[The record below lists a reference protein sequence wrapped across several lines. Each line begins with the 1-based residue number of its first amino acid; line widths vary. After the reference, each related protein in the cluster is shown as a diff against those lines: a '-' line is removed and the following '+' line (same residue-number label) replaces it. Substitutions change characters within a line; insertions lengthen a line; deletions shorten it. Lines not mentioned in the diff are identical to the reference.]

1 MPKPENLDSLRNN
14 LADTVKLKYRISE
27 EERKLPALYEALGKL
42 AFERFSEGH
51 ATDPTV
57 IEKCGEIKVIKD
69 ALAEMQAQLEAIRE
83 GKTEEP
89 VAEEPPAPQTSVFD
103 ELGAV
108 PVFGKPAPAEFC
120 TNCGAKLLAGAAFCL
135 NCGKKLEPAAEPETK
150 PETPPEPKSEP
161 KPEPEAEPAPE
172 PVAKPAAD
180 PEPEASND
188 APAFCTKCGAKLL
201 PGTMFC
207 TKCGAKAWKPE
218 PPKPAKIPEF
228 GTIPESISG
237 IKPDL
242 PPVNPDLPDVKP
254 DLSSISVPEVA
265 AEIPQQIDDL
275 ADKIQSNVKPDPGLT
290 FPSEPPKPVTRFCTQ
305 CGNKLVGDL
314 PFCPICGHKR

>member
-1 MPKPENLDSLRNN
+1 
-14 LADTVKLKYRISE
+14 
-27 EERKLPALYEALGKL
+27 
-42 AFERFSEGH
+42 
-51 ATDPTV
+51 
-57 IEKCGEIKVIKD
+57 
-69 ALAEMQAQLEAIRE
+69 
-83 GKTEEP
+83 
-89 VAEEPPAPQTSVFD
+89 
-103 ELGAV
+103 
-108 PVFGKPAPAEFC
+108 
-120 TNCGAKLLAGAAFCL
+120 
-135 NCGKKLEPAAEPETK
+135 
-150 PETPPEPKSEP
+150 
-161 KPEPEAEPAPE
+161 
-172 PVAKPAAD
+172 
-180 PEPEASND
+180 
-188 APAFCTKCGAKLL
+188 
-201 PGTMFC
+201 MFC

-242 PPVNPDLPDVKP
+242 PPVNPDLADVNPDLSALKPDLSAVKPDLPDVKP
-254 DLSSISVPEVA
+254 DLSSISVPEVP